1 MTTRQGVTP
10 AQMGILNHLKQVG
23 HASAKQIAANV
34 GVTPMS
40 VRSHLTALEN
50 AGFVGI
56 TLERRGTGRP
66 SHIYSLTKEAR
77 TLFPNDYE
85 DLLAGFVRAVV
96 ELDGEEKLR
105 AIFKRMEMNAMALH
119 SPEMENRE
127 LAGRVAAMARILTD
141 SGYMA
146 EWQQVGEDTFEL
158 TEHNCSILKMAT
170 ERPEVCNC
178 ELSLLRQ
185 LLDATVDRKEH
196 IVAGDAV
203 CRYRIQLA
211 SRS

>member
-1 MTTRQGVTP
+1 MTTHHSVTP

-23 HASAKQIAANV
+23 HASTKQIAADV

-40 VRSHLTALEN
+40 IRSHLTVLEK

-56 TLERRGTGRP
+56 TLERQGIGRP
-66 SHIYSLTKEAR
+66 SHIYSLTEEAR
-77 TLFPNDYE
+77 TVFPNDYE
-85 DLLAGFVRAVV
+85 ALLAGFVRAVV
-96 ELDGEEKLR
+96 ELDGEERLE
-105 AIFKRMEMNAMALH
+105 AIFKRIEMNARTLH
-119 SPEMENRE
+119 SPEMENRD
-127 LAGRVAAMARILTD
+127 LAGRVAAMARILSD

-158 TEHNCSILKMAT
+158 TEHNCSILKVAT
-170 ERPEVCNC
+170 ECPEVCSC
-178 ELSLLRQ
+178 ELSLLRN